1 MKVIIYGIGNRYDIL
16 FDFKEFV
23 SMGIFKNEIQ
33 ISGFA
38 DRNPELWGREILHNG
53 QRFLIHNID
62 DFSKNEFDKIMVTT
76 DVYFDEIRDKLVQDG
91 YKEEQIFL
99 IDNIFEQYV
108 EQISYDKNP
117 LFDDY
122 WMRLYEDGNETA
134 AFFRTKKYKRI
145 AVYGADLLAER
156 LMRVLKKAGI
166 KILRNPT
173 EEGADANVLPETDLI
188 VVTTSKDYMKIE
200 RELCE
205 KNHIEVISI
214 QELVYKT
221 LPIPVFML

>member
-1 MKVIIYGIGNRYDIL
+1 MKVIIYGIVNRYDIL

-122 WMRLYEDGNETA
+122 WMRLYEDGNEAA

-221 LPIPVFML
+221 LNHTEKR

>member
-91 YKEEQIFL
+91 YKEEQIF
-99 IDNIFEQYV
+99 
-108 EQISYDKNP
+108 
-117 LFDDY
+117 
-122 WMRLYEDGNETA
+122 
-134 AFFRTKKYKRI
+134 
-145 AVYGADLLAER
+145 
-156 LMRVLKKAGI
+156 
-166 KILRNPT
+166 
-173 EEGADANVLPETDLI
+173 
-188 VVTTSKDYMKIE
+188 
-200 RELCE
+200 
-205 KNHIEVISI
+205 
-214 QELVYKT
+214 
-221 LPIPVFML
+221 